1 MKDTPVRLAKE
12 THDNTTSFDVFLGVL
27 IRYSPYIVLA
37 LIIILILLIIMLVF
51 AVAQAGGAN
60 MTMVESGNWYN
71 HMQDV
76 I

>member
-1 MKDTPVRLAKE
+1 MNKEPIRLAKRN
-12 THDNTTSFDVFLGVL
+12 DDTTSFDILGVL
-27 IRYSPYIVLA
+27 NKYSPYIVLA

-60 MTMVESGNWYN
+60 MTFVESGNYYY
-71 HMQDV
+71 HLQDV